1 MPQGNRN
8 ANIPSLAPAQRE
20 HIRLLNKRIKH
31 WCEGALEG
39 LIELASSGQAISAG
53 ALKRELERFE
63 IDARNLER
71 DLKDLA
77 QPLEDT
83 VQVGY
88 DPKIG
93 PLYSKQLVDP
103 PANVRIALREFQ
115 TMVATV
121 HAHPTETAILKRVKE
136 RLLKLIPH
144 YFPAPFESAQA
155 KSKLGR
161 RGPRPR

>member
-1 MPQGNRN
+1 MSR
-8 ANIPSLAPAQRE
+8 AARRRRQRFD
-20 HIRLLNKRIKH
+20 L
-31 WCEGALEG
+31 
-39 LIELASSGQAISAG
+39 
-53 ALKRELERFE
+53 
-63 IDARNLER
+63 DARSLER
-71 DLKDLA
+71 DIKDLA

-88 DPKIG
+88 DPKVG

-103 PANVRIALREFQ
+103 PANVRIALCEFQ

-155 KSKLGR
+155 KSKLGQ
-161 RGPRPR
+161 RGPRLR